1 MNYEAGQKR
10 GSSEPRAMRDN
21 IYCSDGITN
30 LCAMK
35 IRRELIGLGH
45 ELKFTCEEFDDDM
58 TWLDT
63 KVYFKDRFLF
73 WIAGSDIDAFI
84 KAFRELHS
92 EFAI

>member
-1 MNYEAGQKR
+1 
-10 GSSEPRAMRDN
+10 MRDDIHRSN
-21 IYCSDGITN
+21 GNTN

-45 ELKFTCEEFDDDM
+45 ELKFTCEEFDDNM
-58 TWLDT
+58 AWLDT
-63 KVYFKDRFLF
+63 KVYFDDRFLF
-73 WIAGSDIDAFI
+73 WIAGSDIDTFI

>member
-1 MNYEAGQKR
+1 MR
-10 GSSEPRAMRDN
+10 GD
-21 IYCSDGITN
+21 IHCSNGITN

-58 TWLDT
+58 AWLDT

>member
-1 MNYEAGQKR
+1 
-10 GSSEPRAMRDN
+10 MRYDIHCSNDDTN
-21 IYCSDGITN
+21 I
-30 LCAMK
+30 CAMK